1 MYFGDRP
8 YPVLISMK
16 FIITYYFF
24 GCVLF
29 AQSVDEPKNSIL
41 SVISNLN
48 TKDIPEIIP
57 ETFNLSWVDSLKLQ
71 LPCDNVSPQNE
82 PCVSPMHPGIT
93 GAGHTVE
100 LIFLQIGGHRSK
112 LYLTGLLFVQI
123 TVYEEVPADFRVN
136 MLSASAKV
144 GNTPS
149 DIFNNILLG
158 RAIFLDHGFDLIPG
172 FRVITIYAHLSHI
185 DKNIIPG
192 AVIKAGDVIGKS
204 GNSGTRE
211 STVGLK
217 AGAHLH
223 WEMILQKG
231 KQEIYL
237 GKDVP
242 NPQLYAMLRRIF
254 YKENP

>member
-1 MYFGDRP
+1 
-8 YPVLISMK
+8 MK

-24 GCVLF
+24 GYVLF
-29 AQSVDEPKNSIL
+29 AQALDEPNNTIL

-48 TKDIPEIIP
+48 IKNTPEIIP
-57 ETFNLSWVDSLKLQ
+57 ETFDLSWVDSLRLQ
-71 LPCDNVSPQNE
+71 LPCDNVPPPKRAMRLPNAPRDYRSGTHRGIDFFVNWGTPVKA
-82 PCVSPMHPGIT
+82 VSDGIVVR
-93 GAGHTVE
+93 ADHGH
-100 LIFLQIGGHRSK
+100 
-112 LYLTGLLFVQI
+112 
-123 TVYEEVPADFRVN
+123 EEVPADFRVN

-149 DIFNNILLG
+149 DIFNSILLG

-185 DKNIIPG
+185 DKNITPG
-192 AVIKAGDVIGKS
+192 AIVKAGNVIGKS

-231 KQEIYL
+231 NQEIYL

-254 YKENP
+254 YKASS

>member
-1 MYFGDRP
+1 MRLPNAPRDYRSGTHRGIDFFANWGT
-8 YPVLISMK
+8 PVKAVSDGI
-16 FIITYYFF
+16 
-24 GCVLF
+24 
-29 AQSVDEPKNSIL
+29 
-41 SVISNLN
+41 VIRA
-48 TKDIPEIIP
+48 D
-57 ETFNLSWVDSLKLQ
+57 
-71 LPCDNVSPQNE
+71 
-82 PCVSPMHPGIT
+82 H
-93 GAGHTVE
+93 GH
-100 LIFLQIGGHRSK
+100 
-112 LYLTGLLFVQI
+112 
-123 TVYEEVPADFRVN
+123 EEVPADFRVN

-149 DIFNNILLG
+149 DIFNSILLG

-185 DKNIIPG
+185 DKNIKPG
-192 AVIKAGDVIGKS
+192 AVIKAGDVMGQS

-217 AGAHLH
+217 DGAHLH

-254 YKENP
+254 YKEKP